1 MATPPSARTRQV
13 RRLPASSWP
22 AELSEAQDLSLK
34 AVDEPLSMHHVIH
47 AMTHVWGV
55 AEVDLSGL
63 ARYEQPKQQTTA
75 RRFFLGAAVFWE
87 DLERLRVGAACLSMD
102 NGPDARGKW
111 DVDYLVE
118 AIPAFKSLRALE
130 LPGLVLEAAEG
141 CDILAACGRNPSIT
155 ALDLSDNNLHELDR
169 VVLEEN
175 IVCGLRRLDLSRNA
189 LGEFDEDSLGC
200 ELTCDALG
208 CLLGRYTSITH
219 LDLSEN
225 SMNAPEGR
233 AIAAALAGCAHL
245 RSLRLSGNYW
255 DDPVDAAIRAAWRGP
270 ADGLVL

>member
-1 MATPPSARTRQV
+1 MATPPSTRTREV
-13 RRLPASSWP
+13 RRLPASRWP
-22 AELSEAQDLSLK
+22 AELSEEQDLSLE
-34 AVDEPLSMHHVIH
+34 AADEPLSMHHVIH

-169 VVLEEN
+169 VLLEEN

-200 ELTCDALG
+200 ELTCNALG

-233 AIAAALAGCAHL
+233 AIADALRTGTHL
-245 RSLRLSGNYW
+245 RSLRLPGNYW
-255 DDPVDAAIRAAWRGP
+255 DADVDAAIRDAWQGT

>member
-1 MATPPSARTRQV
+1 MATPLDTRMRRV
-13 RRLPASSWP
+13 CRLPASRWTS
-22 AELSEAQDLSLK
+22 ELGDARNLSV
-34 AVDEPLSMHHVIH
+34 AAADEPLSMHHVLD
-47 AMTHVWGV
+47 AMMYVCRLT
-55 AEVDLSGL
+55 EVDLSSL
-63 ARYEQPKQQTTA
+63 ARYELPGLQTAA
-75 RRFFLGAAVFWE
+75 RRFFFSAAVIWE

-141 CDILAACGRNPSIT
+141 CDILAACGRKPSIT

-169 VVLEEN
+169 VLLEEN

-200 ELTCDALG
+200 ELTCNALG

-233 AIAAALAGCAHL
+233 AIADALRTGTHL
-245 RSLRLSGNYW
+245 RSLRLPGNYW
-255 DDPVDAAIRAAWRGP
+255 DADVDAAIRDAWQGT